1 MLQSPTI
8 LSEIF
13 AAKRLEVDRA
23 RQKRPLEIVQ
33 DEARRAAPPLD
44 FVQALRAAKKQDA
57 PALIAEIK
65 YASPSRGAFQVAR
78 DPLRLARLYREGGAA
93 AISVL
98 TDQAYFQG
106 RLDDLV
112 AVARVAPRLPLLR
125 KDFIFD
131 PYQVFEARAAGADAI
146 LLIVA
151 GLSQSDLLF
160 LHSLA
165 LELGMTPLVEV
176 HNPHEVDAALECKP
190 RLVGINNRNLHTF
203 QVDLDTTLQLRPLIP
218 EEVCLAAESGIRSR
232 QDVLRLV
239 QAGVDGMLIGE
250 ALVMALKIPAKIRE
264 LLGEESNA
272 EAPG

>member
-23 RQKRPLEIVQ
+23 RQKRPLEVVQ
-33 DEARRAAPPLD
+33 GEARRAAPPLD

-106 RLDDLV
+106 RLDDLA
-112 AVARVAPRLPLLR
+112 AVARVTPRLPLLR

-131 PYQVFEARAAGADAI
+131 PYQVFEARAAGADAV

-151 GLSQSDLLF
+151 GLSQPDLLF
-160 LHSLA
+160 LHNLA

-176 HNPHEVDAALECKP
+176 HNPREVDSALECEP

-203 QVDLDTTLQLRPLIP
+203 QVDLETTLHLRPLIP
-218 EEVCLAAESGIRSR
+218 EDVCLVAESGIRSR

-250 ALVMALKIPAKIRE
+250 TLVMALKIPAKIRE
-264 LLGEESNA
+264 LLGEES
-272 EAPG
+272 ER